1 MDFEFKS
8 AIPATPEEVWSHVS
22 DIVAVAGCV
31 PGVTEVNQ
39 ESDSHYTGALKV
51 RVGPVGLQ
59 LNGVIDIENLDH
71 ADRSFLMTAQARD
84 RKIPGEI
91 KTRTTLAVRPGED
104 GDSEL
109 HVNTNANILGKLGEF
124 GQPVIR
130 KKTQK
135 VMEEFVENL
144 VKRIDGA
151 QSG

>member
-8 AIPATPEEVWSHVS
+8 PVPATPEVVWSHVS

-39 ESDSHYTGALKV
+39 ESDSHYAGTLKV
-51 RVGPVGLQ
+51 RVGPVALQ
-59 LNGVIDIENLDH
+59 LNGEIEIEHLDH
-71 ADRSFLMTAQARD
+71 TERTFLMTARAKD

-91 KTRTTLAVRPGED
+91 KTRTELAVLPGEN
-104 GDSEL
+104 GNAEL
-109 HVNTNANILGKLGEF
+109 LVNTNANILGKLGEF

-144 VKRIDGA
+144 VKQIEEA
-151 QSG
+151 QAA

>member
-8 AIPATPEEVWSHVS
+8 PVPATPEVVWSHVS

-31 PGVTEVNQ
+31 PGVTEVSR
-39 ESDSHYTGALKV
+39 ESDSHYAGALKV

-59 LNGVIDIENLDH
+59 LKGVIDIENLDH
-71 ADRSFLMTAQARD
+71 GSRSFLMTAQAKD

-91 KTRTTLAVRPGED
+91 KTKTELAVLAGEN
-104 GDSEL
+104 GHTEL
-109 HVNTNANILGKLGEF
+109 LVNTNANILGKLGEF

-135 VMEEFVENL
+135 VMEEFVANL
-144 VKRIDGA
+144 VKRIEEA
-151 QSG
+151 QAA